1 MKSTNIIILFAIF
14 LLFSSCEDKFT
25 REYMANSPIYMTYDE
40 LRSSIKQVDAQD
52 LAVTGKIYFKD
63 DYIFIIN
70 PLQGI
75 HIIDN
80 TDPSNPINATYIEI
94 PGCIDMAA
102 KDDILYVDSYVDLV
116 SLDISDI
123 DNIQQVD
130 RISDVLPYTLPP
142 YDENYPVALV
152 DYELGVVIG
161 WEVKIVREEQNY
173 YYYPIYYE
181 NSLGGDFVSISGD
194 VANGGMGSQGVG
206 IGGSM
211 TRFGILDQ
219 TLYAVDNSQLNI
231 FDISN
236 TSDPVKKNTY
246 YVGWNVETMF
256 LYDDKAF
263 FGTSNGMTIYDL
275 TNRYAPSYISEFWH
289 VTSCD
294 PVVIQG
300 EYAYITLRGGND
312 CGNEINALEVVSI
325 TDISSPELVSS
336 YPMDHPYGLG
346 IDGNTLFVCDGESG
360 LKIYDA
366 SDPLSIDDNII
377 ATFPDIDAFDV
388 IPLNNILLLIG
399 EDGLY
404 QYSYT
409 DLQNI
414 ELLSTITI
422 PLQ

>member
-1 MKSTNIIILFAIF
+1 MKSKNIIILFAIV

-25 REYMANSPIYMTYDE
+25 REYMANSPIYMSYDE
-40 LRSSIKQVDAQD
+40 LRTSIKQVEAKE
-52 LAVTGKIYFKD
+52 LEATGKIYFKD
-63 DYIFIIN
+63 NFIFIIN

-80 TDPSNPINATYIEI
+80 SDPSNPTNTTFIEI

-102 KDDILYVDSYVDLV
+102 KDNILYVDSYVDLV

-123 DNIQQVD
+123 TNIQQVD

-142 YDENYPVALV
+142 YDENYPIAFI
-152 DYELGVVIG
+152 DHELGVVIG
-161 WEVKIVREEQNY
+161 WEVMIVREEQSH

-181 NSLGGDFVSISGD
+181 NGFSGDGIRITTD
-194 VANGGMGSQGVG
+194 VANGGMGEQGVG

-211 TRFGILDQ
+211 ARFGILDE
-219 TLYAVDNSQLNI
+219 TLYAVDNSKLNI

-236 TSDPVKKNTY
+236 TSDPVQKSTF

-275 TNRYAPSYISEFWH
+275 TNRYSPNYISEFWH

-300 EYAYITLRGGND
+300 DYAYITLRGGND

-325 TDISSPELVSS
+325 TDISNPELISS

-346 IDGNTLFVCDGESG
+346 IDENTLFVCDGESG
-360 LKIYDA
+360 LKIYNA
-366 SDPLSIDDNII
+366 SDPLTIDENMI

-399 EDGLY
+399 KDGLY
-404 QYSYT
+404 QYSYS

-414 ELLSTITI
+414 ELLSTISI
-422 PLQ
+422 PLP

>member
-1 MKSTNIIILFAIF
+1 MKSKNIIILFAIV

-25 REYMANSPIYMTYDE
+25 REYMANSPIYMSYDE
-40 LRSSIKQVDAQD
+40 LRASIKQVDAKD
-52 LAVTGKIYFKD
+52 LDTTGKIYFKD

-80 TDPSNPINATYIEI
+80 SDPSNPTNTTYIEI

-102 KDDILYVDSYVDLV
+102 KDNILYVDSYVDMV

-123 DNIQQVD
+123 NSIKQVD

-142 YDENYPVALV
+142 YDDKYPIAFI
-152 DYELGVVIG
+152 DHELGVVIG
-161 WEVKIVREEQNY
+161 WEVKIVREEQSY
-173 YYYPIYYE
+173 YNYPIYFE
-181 NSLGGDFVSISGD
+181 LGLSSSHISGD
-194 VANGGMGSQGVG
+194 VANGSIGSQGVG

-211 TRFGILDQ
+211 ARFGILDE
-219 TLYAVDNSQLNI
+219 TLYAVDDSQLNI

-236 TSDPVKKNTY
+236 TSNPVKKSTF

-275 TNRYAPSYISEFWH
+275 TNRYSPNYISEFWH

-300 EYAYITLRGGND
+300 DYAYITLRGGND

-325 TDISSPELVSS
+325 TDISNPELISS

-360 LKIYDA
+360 LKIYNTT
-366 SDPLSIDDNII
+366 DPLTIDENII
-377 ATFPDIDAFDV
+377 TTFPDIDAFDV

-399 EDGLY
+399 QDGLY
-404 QYSYT
+404 QYSYS
-409 DLQNI
+409 DLENI
-414 ELLSTITI
+414 ELLSTINI
-422 PLQ
+422 SLP